1 MQKYI
6 GVDITPIYT
15 YLRPPPPKSILSKLS
30 ITTNTPSFNGT
41 MKEKVE
47 IHKRSI
53 EFEGDDESKKKM
65 KTEDGEED
73 DDRVGNGEKDIEG
86 KEKSSEIEKMTNDVN
101 SLHLEYQ
108 KDRNKKL
115 KNNIEYVEFLKK
127 DARRKYLKE
136 REKEKLDITKKLL
149 DDELLYST
157 IKLEGKD
164 IKELEFSKKIY
175 NIAKENIKLREKLQE
190 DYYYF
195 QEDIDKISGSNNK
208 HLTVQQKADKSDP
221 LLYNYDQQIINKGI
235 LKFGSEG
242 IPKEN
247 LQNNFVFDED
257 LESKRS
263 FKGDISEEK
272 RKKKKKK
279 KAEGRRHTEKHE
291 EKRPEKRHRERG
303 SHHHKESRADK
314 HEGGSKKHALESNSS
329 SSGTTDSNS
338 SRENGNGSGGECRK
352 ENKSKKKKSDVP
364 IEKCAGEDVER
375 KKKKKKKRH
384 DNRTPA
390 EKRSKLTDVVEFV
403 HLDSLYGMNEKEKE
417 LQKLFEDIK
426 KRKETKMKKII
437 SDRKRL
443 PIYSYR
449 YDILRAIK
457 NNKILILV
465 GETGS
470 GKSTQL
476 AQYLY
481 ECKYH
486 LYGNII
492 CTQPRRIACIAIANR
507 VADEMNVK
515 IGKEVGY
522 VIRFQNKTSE
532 TTKIIYMTDGM
543 FLRLLLYN
551 PTLEDISVLIIDE
564 AHERA
569 LHTDVIL
576 PIIKDICNFKENI
589 RIVISS
595 ATLDAEKIST
605 YFNCAPIFYVPGRKY
620 NVDIY
625 YTINNESNY
634 LSAIVITILQ
644 IHITQGKGDI
654 LVFLPGQFEIELVQQ
669 ELENKLMELAPKFR
683 NMVILPIY
691 SSLPVECQARIF
703 EDVTEEDH
711 GKGAD
716 EGADDDGGEADD
728 PQSSFDKRRK
738 NDEKKQESEDLGSG
752 ADAPSEKKKINNIE
766 EVRLN
771 THKLRRKIILSTNIC
786 ETSITIENIVYVI
799 DSGLCKQKIYNP
811 NSGIESLVT
820 LPCSKASV
828 NQRTG
833 RAGRKQDGKCF
844 RLFTKKS
851 FIDLS
856 NNSIPEIQRCE
867 VSSMILLLKSLG
879 MDDII
884 NFDFLDPPSPVVIIK
899 GLELLYSLGALN
911 DEGNLTRTGRKMA
924 EFPTDVKSSKMIL
937 SASEKYNCVD
947 EILNITS
954 MLTHANNIFYIQK
967 GKEKEAENVK
977 KLFTIEGGG
986 DFFLFLNIFKQCEE
1000 NNFSTSFCYDHFL
1013 QYHTLIKVKDIKTQL
1028 SGICEKIDL
1037 PITSCGIQNHDSISN
1052 IKKCIIS
1059 AFFTNAALP
1068 VSKNELKIIKL
1079 NQIVS
1084 IYPNSV
1090 LSKKNIMEENKN
1102 GCIIFYEV
1110 IKINKSYIR
1119 HNIPVNK
1126 DLLFEIAA
1134 FYFHNKSG

>member
-1 MQKYI
+1 
-6 GVDITPIYT
+6 
-15 YLRPPPPKSILSKLS
+15 
-30 ITTNTPSFNGT
+30 
-41 MKEKVE
+41 MKEKND
-47 IHKRSI
+47 IHKRSLKC
-53 EFEGDDESKKKM
+53 EEDDESKKKI
-65 KTEDGEED
+65 KTDGE
-73 DDRVGNGEKDIEG
+73 N
-86 KEKSSEIEKMTNDVN
+86 EIESKLNDSY
-101 SLHLEYQ
+101 SLYLESQ
-108 KDRNKKL
+108 KGRNKKL
-115 KNNIEYVEFLKK
+115 KNNLEYIEYLKK

-157 IKLEGKD
+157 IKLEGKEK
-164 IKELEFSKKIY
+164 KELEFSKKIY

-195 QEDIDKISGSNNK
+195 QEDFEKNDNKNKISLK
-208 HLTVQQKADKSDP
+208 EDKLDP
-221 LLYNYDQQIINKGI
+221 SLYNYDQQIINKGI
-235 LKFGSEG
+235 LKFGSG
-242 IPKEN
+242 ALKEDVK
-247 LQNNFVFDED
+247 NNFIFDDD
-257 LESKRS
+257 LVNRKSIKRE
-263 FKGDISEEK
+263 ISEEK
-272 RKKKKKK
+272 TKKKKKK
-279 KAEGRRHTEKHE
+279 NDKGYNEK
-291 EKRPEKRHRERG
+291 
-303 SHHHKESRADK
+303 SIY
-314 HEGGSKKHALESNSS
+314 
-329 SSGTTDSNS
+329 
-338 SRENGNGSGGECRK
+338 K
-352 ENKSKKKKSDVP
+352 ENTDTYEKVNNKYYSIDYDKLNKEKDKKKKKEKEIIDEKE
-364 IEKCAGEDVER
+364 IE
-375 KKKKKKKRH
+375 KKKKKKY
-384 DNRTPA
+384 DNKTSF
-390 EKRSKLTDVVEFV
+390 EKDDLELNKNGLTDVVEFV
-403 HLDSLYGMNEKEKE
+403 HLDSLYGIDEKEKE

-426 KRKETKMKKII
+426 KRKEKKMKKII
-437 SDRKRL
+437 DERKKL

-476 AQYLY
+476 TQYLY

-515 IGKEVGY
+515 VGKEVGY

-576 PIIKDICNFKENI
+576 PIVKDICNFRENI

-644 IHITQGKGDI
+644 IHITQAKGDI

-669 ELENKLMELAPKFR
+669 ELENKLNELAPKFR
-683 NMVILPIY
+683 NLIILPIY
-691 SSLPVECQARIF
+691 SSLPVELQSRIF
-703 EDVTEEDH
+703 EDITDEDY
-711 GKGAD
+711 GKNSDNIGD
-716 EGADDDGGEADD
+716 NN
-728 PQSSFDKRRK
+728 SINDKEIVNNLENVPESNKK
-738 NDEKKQESEDLGSG
+738 NNEDL
-752 ADAPSEKKKINNIE
+752 
-766 EVRLN
+766 RLN
-771 THKLRRKIILSTNIC
+771 TYKLRRKIILSTNIC

-844 RLFTKKS
+844 RLFTKKAY
-851 FIDLS
+851 IDLS
-856 NNSIPEIQRCE
+856 DNSIPEIQRCE

-947 EILNITS
+947 EILSITS

-967 GKEKEAENVK
+967 GKEKEAENIK
-977 KLFTIEGGG
+977 KMFTIEGGG
-986 DFFLFLNIFKQCEE
+986 DFLLFLNIFKQCEE

-1013 QYHTLIKVKDIKTQL
+1013 QYHTLIKIKDVKTQL
-1028 SGICEKIDL
+1028 SSICEKIDL
-1037 PITSCGIQNHDSISN
+1037 PITSTNIQNHESISN

-1059 AFFTNAALP
+1059 AFFTNSALP
-1068 VSKNELKIIKL
+1068 VNKNELKIIKL

-1090 LSKKNIMEENKN
+1090 LSKKNIMEENQN
-1102 GCIIFYEV
+1102 VCIIFYEV

-1126 DLLFEIAA
+1126 DLLFEIAS
-1134 FYFHNKSG
+1134 FYFLNKNE

>member
-1 MQKYI
+1 
-6 GVDITPIYT
+6 
-15 YLRPPPPKSILSKLS
+15 
-30 ITTNTPSFNGT
+30 
-41 MKEKVE
+41 MKGKTAEA
-47 IHKRSI
+47 HKRSI
-53 EFEGDDESKKKM
+53 EFEDDESKKKIR
-65 KTEDGEED
+65 TEDEESVKGSGI
-73 DDRVGNGEKDIEG
+73 RENVSNPIY
-86 KEKSSEIEKMTNDVN
+86 
-101 SLHLEYQ
+101 LEYE
-108 KDRNKKL
+108 KGRNKKL
-115 KNNIEYVEFLKK
+115 KNNADYVEFLKK

-136 REKEKLDITKKLL
+136 REKEKLDVTKKLL

-157 IKLEGKD
+157 IKLEGKEF
-164 IKELEFSKKIY
+164 KELEFSKRIY
-175 NIAKENIKLREKLQE
+175 NIAKENIKLREKLKE
-190 DYYYF
+190 NYYYF
-195 QEDIDKISGSNNK
+195 QEDFDQIDFAKKKYDDTTQSREEG
-208 HLTVQQKADKSDP
+208 KADPS
-221 LLYNYDQQIINKGI
+221 LYNYDEQIINKGI
-235 LKFGSEG
+235 LKFGSRPEG
-242 IPKEN
+242 NERYI
-247 LQNNFVFDED
+247 NNFVFEDEST
-257 LESKRS
+257 LRKNTKREEE
-263 FKGDISEEK
+263 SEEK
-272 RKKKKKK
+272 HNHEKEREIYKEMRGKKKKKK
-279 KAEGRRHTEKHE
+279 K
-291 EKRPEKRHRERG
+291 
-303 SHHHKESRADK
+303 SDS
-314 HEGGSKKHALESNSS
+314 GGKKH
-329 SSGTTDSNS
+329 
-338 SRENGNGSGGECRK
+338 
-352 ENKSKKKKSDVP
+352 
-364 IEKCAGEDVER
+364 IEKNAVSPSDRKRTGKKIQKSFHHYKGREDNMHSHKNESDENQSDSTSSCDRDTQDKLIKR
-375 KKKKKKKRH
+375 KKKKIKDSDEMEIEVLMEGKIKRKKRNDYPES
-384 DNRTPA
+384 DNSGGQYHGQNDRDDDRD
-390 EKRSKLTDVVEFV
+390 RSRGINSNIPTCSKKTNSETNKGNKNGLTDVVEFV
-403 HLDSLYGMNEKEKE
+403 HLDSLYGMDEKEKE

-426 KRKETKMKKII
+426 KKKEQKMKKII
-437 SDRKRL
+437 DERKRL

-449 YDILRAIK
+449 YDILKAIK

-476 AQYLY
+476 TQYLH

-515 IGKEVGY
+515 VGKEVGY

-532 TTKIIYMTDGM
+532 TTKIVYMTDGM

-551 PTLEDISVLIIDE
+551 PTLDDISVLIIDE

-569 LHTDVIL
+569 LHTDIIL
-576 PIIKDICNFKENI
+576 PIVKDICNFRENI

-644 IHITQGKGDI
+644 IHITQPKGDI

-669 ELENKLMELAPKFR
+669 ELENKLTELAPRFR
-683 NMVILPIY
+683 NMIILPIY
-691 SSLPVECQARIF
+691 SSLPVEYQAKIF
-703 EDVTEEDH
+703 EDVTDENCCRNSEVDNQETIH
-711 GKGAD
+711 D
-716 EGADDDGGEADD
+716 EGGGGGGTTTSNGELVTKDNCLEK
-728 PQSSFDKRRK
+728 KRKKNELALKETHK
-738 NDEKKQESEDLGSG
+738 NDQLKVGTQR
-752 ADAPSEKKKINNIE
+752 I
-766 EVRLN
+766 
-771 THKLRRKIILSTNIC
+771 RRKIILSTNIC
-786 ETSITIENIVYVI
+786 ETSITIDNIVYVI

-811 NSGIESLVT
+811 SSGIESLVT

-851 FIDLS
+851 FIDL
-856 NNSIPEIQRCE
+856 NDNSIPEIQRCE

-899 GLELLYSLGALN
+899 GLELLYCLGALN
-911 DEGNLTRTGRKMA
+911 DEGNLTKTGRKMA

-947 EILNITS
+947 EILSITS
-954 MLTHANNIFYIQK
+954 MLTHANNIFYVQK

-977 KLFTIEGGG
+977 KMFTIEGGG
-986 DFFLFLNIFKQCEE
+986 DFLLFLNIYKQCEE

-1013 QYHTLIKVKDIKTQL
+1013 QYHTLIKIKDIKTQL
-1028 SGICEKIDL
+1028 TSICEKIDL
-1037 PITSCGIQNHDSISN
+1037 PNTSCGIQNHEALSN

-1068 VSKNELKIIKL
+1068 VNKNELKIIKL

-1102 GCIIFYEV
+1102 ACIIFYEV

-1119 HNIPVNK
+1119 HNISVSK
-1126 DLLFEIAA
+1126 DLLYDIAS
-1134 FYFHNKSG
+1134 FYFHNRVG

>member
-1 MQKYI
+1 MKDK
-6 GVDITPIYT
+6 VDT
-15 YLRPPPPKSILSKLS
+15 
-30 ITTNTPSFNGT
+30 
-41 MKEKVE
+41 
-47 IHKRSI
+47 HKRSI
-53 EFEGDDESKKKM
+53 NFDEDDESQKKIRTVEEDEKKREREM
-65 KTEDGEED
+65 KTNDNYSSIYVEY
-73 DDRVGNGEKDIEG
+73 EKG
-86 KEKSSEIEKMTNDVN
+86 
-101 SLHLEYQ
+101 
-108 KDRNKKL
+108 RNKKL
-115 KNNIEYVEFLKK
+115 KNNIEYIELLKK

-136 REKEKLDITKKLL
+136 REKEKLNITKKLL

-164 IKELEFSKKIY
+164 IKELEFNKKIY
-175 NIAKENIKLREKLQE
+175 NIAKENIKLREKLKE
-190 DYYYF
+190 NYYHF
-195 QEDIDKISGSNNK
+195 QEDFDKNDNVNNHTK
-208 HLTVQQKADKSDP
+208 IEQLKENRQDP
-221 LLYNYDQQIINKGI
+221 SIYNYDQQIINKGI
-235 LKFGSEG
+235 LKFGSG
-242 IPKEN
+242 AMIKEN
-247 LQNNFVFDED
+247 LNYNNLVFDDDFANRKSVKSE
-257 LESKRS
+257 
-263 FKGDISEEK
+263 ISEENI
-272 RKKKKKK
+272 KKKKKK
-279 KAEGRRHTEKHE
+279 KKKKTKMTVMVMHYYNGEDEGTH
-291 EKRPEKRHRERG
+291 
-303 SHHHKESRADK
+303 D
-314 HEGGSKKHALESNSS
+314 SS
-329 SSGTTDSNS
+329 SSSSSS
-338 SRENGNGSGGECRK
+338 SRSRSGGSCSNRLDKRSKRK
-352 ENKSKKKKSDVP
+352 KRKSKIMD
-364 IEKCAGEDVER
+364 EKDAERHVEKEEER
-375 KKKKKKKRH
+375 KKKKNNNKVKEVQKKKKMKIH
-384 DNRTPA
+384 DNSGNSISRSSRSSSNGPLPSS
-390 EKRSKLTDVVEFV
+390 EKKNERHVIKKNGLTNVVEFV

-426 KRKETKMKKII
+426 KRKEKKMKKMI
-437 SDRKRL
+437 DERKRL

-449 YDILRAIK
+449 YDILKAIK

-476 AQYLY
+476 TQYLY

-551 PTLEDISVLIIDE
+551 PTLDDISVLIIDE

-569 LHTDVIL
+569 LHTDIIL
-576 PIIKDICNFKENI
+576 PIVKDICNFRENI

-644 IHITQGKGDI
+644 IHITQAKGDI

-669 ELENKLMELAPKFR
+669 ELENKLNELAPKFR
-683 NMVILPIY
+683 NMIILPIY

-703 EDVTEEDH
+703 EDMTDEDH
-711 GKGAD
+711 GKNEQD
-716 EGADDDGGEADD
+716 
-728 PQSSFDKRRK
+728 SKDKP
-738 NDEKKQESEDLGSG
+738 NDSGSG
-752 ADAPSEKKKINNIE
+752 SGNGKSNDNSNDNSNDSGNGNGNGSSSINNNRSNNRSDNRSDDKGERAVKSKAIIPPESSKKNKNE

-771 THKLRRKIILSTNIC
+771 TQKFRRKIILSTNIC

-856 NNSIPEIQRCE
+856 DNSIPEIQRCE

-911 DEGNLTRTGRKMA
+911 DEGNLTRSGRKMA

-954 MLTHANNIFYIQK
+954 MLTHANNIFYVQK

-977 KLFTIEGGG
+977 KMFTIEGGG

-1013 QYHTLIKVKDIKTQL
+1013 QYHTLIKIKDIKTQL
-1028 SGICEKIDL
+1028 TSICEKIDL
-1037 PITSCGIQNHDSISN
+1037 PITSCGIQKHDSISN

-1068 VSKNELKIIKL
+1068 VNKHELKIIKL

-1090 LSKKNIMEENKN
+1090 LSKKNIMEENQN
-1102 GCIIFYEV
+1102 ACIIFYEV

-1126 DLLFEIAA
+1126 DLLFEIAS
-1134 FYFHNKSG
+1134 FYFLSKNE

>member
-1 MQKYI
+1 
-6 GVDITPIYT
+6 
-15 YLRPPPPKSILSKLS
+15 
-30 ITTNTPSFNGT
+30 
-41 MKEKVE
+41 MKEKND
-47 IHKRSI
+47 IHKRSL
-53 EFEGDDESKKKM
+53 ECEEDDESKKKI
-65 KTEDGEED
+65 KTDGE
-73 DDRVGNGEKDIEG
+73 N
-86 KEKSSEIEKMTNDVN
+86 EIELKLNDSY
-101 SLHLEYQ
+101 SLYLESQ
-108 KDRNKKL
+108 KGRNKKL
-115 KNNIEYVEFLKK
+115 KNNLEYIEYLKK

-157 IKLEGKD
+157 IKLEGKE
-164 IKELEFSKKIY
+164 IKELEFSKRIY

-195 QEDIDKISGSNNK
+195 QEDFESNDNK
-208 HLTVQQKADKSDP
+208 NKLGLKEEKLDP
-221 LLYNYDQQIINKGI
+221 SLYNYDQQIINKGI
-235 LKFGSEG
+235 LKFGSG
-242 IPKEN
+242 AIKEDVK
-247 LQNNFVFDED
+247 NNFIFDD
-257 LESKRS
+257 YIVNRKSIKRE
-263 FKGDISEEK
+263 ISEEK
-272 RKKKKKK
+272 TKKKKKK
-279 KAEGRRHTEKHE
+279 NDKGYNEKSSYKEDTETY
-291 EKRPEKRHRERG
+291 EKINNKYDEIDYNKLNKEKG
-303 SHHHKESRADK
+303 
-314 HEGGSKKHALESNSS
+314 
-329 SSGTTDSNS
+329 
-338 SRENGNGSGGECRK
+338 
-352 ENKSKKKKSDVP
+352 KKKKKEI
-364 IEKCAGEDVER
+364 IEEKETD
-375 KKKKKKKRH
+375 KKKKKKYDTK
-384 DNRTPA
+384 TSF
-390 EKRSKLTDVVEFV
+390 EKKDSELNKNGLTDVVEFV
-403 HLDSLYGMNEKEKE
+403 HLDSLYGIDDKEKE

-426 KRKETKMKKII
+426 KRKEKKMKKII
-437 SDRKRL
+437 DERKKL

-476 AQYLY
+476 TQYLY

-515 IGKEVGY
+515 VGKEVGY

-576 PIIKDICNFKENI
+576 PIVKDICNFRENI

-644 IHITQGKGDI
+644 IHITQAKGDI

-669 ELENKLMELAPKFR
+669 ELENKLNELAPKFR
-683 NMVILPIY
+683 NLIILPIY
-691 SSLPVECQARIF
+691 SSLPVELQSRIF
-703 EDVTEEDH
+703 EDVTDEDY
-711 GKGAD
+711 GKNSDNTGD
-716 EGADDDGGEADD
+716 NN
-728 PQSSFDKRRK
+728 SSNNKEIENNLENNLENFSENNKK
-738 NDEKKQESEDLGSG
+738 NNEDF
-752 ADAPSEKKKINNIE
+752 K
-766 EVRLN
+766 LN
-771 THKLRRKIILSTNIC
+771 TYKLRRKIILSTNIC

-844 RLFTKKS
+844 RLFTKKAY
-851 FIDLS
+851 IDLS
-856 NNSIPEIQRCE
+856 DNSIPEIQRCE

-947 EILNITS
+947 EILSITS
-954 MLTHANNIFYIQK
+954 MLTHANNIFYVQK
-967 GKEKEAENVK
+967 GKEKEAENIK
-977 KLFTIEGGG
+977 KMFTIEGGG
-986 DFFLFLNIFKQCEE
+986 DFLLFLNIFKQCEE

-1013 QYHTLIKVKDIKTQL
+1013 QYHTLIKVKDVKTQL
-1028 SGICEKIDL
+1028 SSICEKIDL
-1037 PITSCGIQNHDSISN
+1037 PITSTNIQNHESISN

-1059 AFFTNAALP
+1059 AFFTNSALP
-1068 VSKNELKIIKL
+1068 VNKNELKIIKL

-1090 LSKKNIMEENKN
+1090 LSKKNIMEENQN
-1102 GCIIFYEV
+1102 ICIIFYEV

-1126 DLLFEIAA
+1126 DLLFEIAS
-1134 FYFHNKSG
+1134 FYFLNKNE